1 MTVNTELEMPTAE
14 WFAALPYERKVNAI
28 QGSYLWKLA
37 HDEDRLWDKLSRH
50 ADHSEAHYFN
60 RRYELG
66 DLTVVQML
74 DRVPDMLMQ
83 GFILMA
89 TSALLDSLEVLAQ
102 VLRKYVPEVIAEIAT
117 KYEQIEPYI
126 IDRMTKRMAAGR
138 DRATGALNAENIRA
152 QAWKALQEIREDN
165 PEAAA
170 EIDRAWRMNAR
181 AEYMLREILKITAG
195 DY

>member
-14 WFAALPYERKVNAI
+14 WFAALPYERKTNAI

-37 HDEDRLWDKLSRH
+37 HDEDRLWDKLSRY
-50 ADHSEAHYFN
+50 ADHSEVHCFN

-89 TSALLDSLEVLAQ
+89 TSALWDSLEVLAQ
-102 VLRKYVPEVIAEIAT
+102 VLRKFIPEVIAEIAT
-117 KYEQIEPYI
+117 KYEQMEPFI
-126 IDRMTKRMAAGR
+126 TDRMTKKVAAGR
-138 DRATGALNAENIRA
+138 DRATGALQGCKFQD
-152 QAWKALQEIREDN
+152 QAWEALQDIREDN

-181 AEYMLREILKITAG
+181 AAYMLGEILEITAW

>member
-1 MTVNTELEMPTAE
+1 
-14 WFAALPYERKVNAI
+14 
-28 QGSYLWKLA
+28 
-37 HDEDRLWDKLSRH
+37 
-50 ADHSEAHYFN
+50 
-60 RRYELG
+60 
-66 DLTVVQML
+66 
-74 DRVPDMLMQ
+74 
-83 GFILMA
+83 MA

-181 AEYMLREILKITAG
+181 AEYMLGEILKITAW